1 MLFSDYLS
9 VVSVGCDA
17 ATNALEKHATQGMCL
32 RLKTGFAQDKT
43 LEDIIAEVELEEKAD
58 PPQPP
63 SSDIDTLIPITA
75 QRHIF
80 QAPIHQTIEMPRR
93 FSPSRAGVSC
103 VVSGF
108 NRPLV

>member
-1 MLFSDYLS
+1 
-9 VVSVGCDA
+9 
-17 ATNALEKHATQGMCL
+17 MCL

-80 QAPIHQTIEMPRR
+80 QAPIHQTIEYAKEILT
-93 FSPSRAGVSC
+93 FKSRCLAGVMENC
-103 VVSGF
+103 AI
-108 NRPLV
+108 